1 MKKNF
6 TLKAMA
12 LAAMMVMTGTAQAA
26 SAKASTG
33 DLVISKVYYA
43 GTKDPNNKNY
53 KADQYLEIMNNK
65 HKVVD
70 VAGLYIGVLETEGST
85 GAYTAEYLSSDEAGD
100 LKDKV
105 ICKQIFRIPATTPV
119 YLEPGKTLIITNS
132 AVDHTVINSNGHDLS
147 GADFEVKTTNSG
159 YSQHNENVAALEMT
173 YSFNASTDFINFTNS
188 GPCGFVLIATAAESQ
203 VNAAIAAPIYA
214 KGKEKGSQ
222 YVAIP
227 AYRVIDGVD
236 ILKKNASTGEVD
248 ATTKRLVSS
257 VDKGYVTTETAS
269 LWNGE
274 TVYRRTALHS
284 EDRVIVYDTND
295 SNVDWAASATI
306 QPRAFD
312 TEAYG
317 TTDLPVVIPASGFL
331 PIKPAKPFF
340 GPKELAIVGTNV
352 SSQATVTDIT
362 YNTYR
367 ADTLLAMASPY
378 ILVGNPGSYTLKMSD
393 AAATISGSS
402 NSNWTDEAGVFTI
415 SQNNRLV
422 YKFVCGENRVG
433 FQRDENYKDVNY
445 KSCVFEEGEHFFI
458 TIPTKAVGYIETNRG
473 METGTLS
480 FLEWTGPTPTEV
492 AVKGIRT
499 DAAERV
505 QPADNAIFDLS
516 GRRVSKAV
524 RGLYIIGGKKVVVK

>member
-1 MKKNF
+1 MKQTF

-12 LAAMMVMTGTAQAA
+12 LAAMMAMTGTAQAA
-26 SAKASTG
+26 PAKASTG

-43 GTKDPNNKNY
+43 GTKDLNNKNY

-70 VAGLYIGVLETEGST
+70 VAGLYIGVIETESTT
-85 GAYTAEYLSSDEAGD
+85 GAYTAEYLASDEAGD
-100 LKDKV
+100 LKNKV
-105 ICKQIFRIPATTPV
+105 ICKQIFRIPTTTPV

-132 AVDHTVINSNGHDLS
+132 AVDHTANNGHDLS

-173 YSFNASTDFINFTNS
+173 YSFNAATDFINFTNS
-188 GPCGFVLIATAAESQ
+188 GPCGFVLIASAAESQ

-257 VDKGYVTTETAS
+257 VDKGYVTTETAA

-274 TVYRRTALHS
+274 TVYRRTALYS
-284 EDRVIVYDTND
+284 EDRVILYDTND
-295 SNVDWAASATI
+295 SNVDWTASATI
-306 QPRAFD
+306 QPRVFD
-312 TEAYG
+312 TEAYS

-340 GPKELAIVGTNV
+340 GPKELAIVGTNA
-352 SSQATVTDIT
+352 SSKQDVTDII
-362 YNTYR
+362 YNVYR

-378 ILVGNPGSYTLKMSD
+378 ILVGKPGSYTLKMSD

-402 NSNWTDEAGVFTI
+402 NSNWTDEAGVFTV

-422 YKFVCGENRVG
+422 YKFVCDENRVG

-445 KSCVFEEGEHFFI
+445 KSCNFEEGEHFFI
-458 TIPTKAVGYIETNRG
+458 TMPSVAVGYIEANRG
-473 METGTLS
+473 MEAGTLS

-492 AVKGIRT
+492 AVKGIS
-499 DAAERV
+499 AEGI
-505 QPADNAIFDLS
+505 QPTDNAIFDLS